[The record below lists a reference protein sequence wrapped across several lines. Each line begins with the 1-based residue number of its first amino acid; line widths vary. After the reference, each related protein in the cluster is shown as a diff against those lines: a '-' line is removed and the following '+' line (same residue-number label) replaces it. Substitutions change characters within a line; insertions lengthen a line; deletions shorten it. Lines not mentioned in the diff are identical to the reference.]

1 MAEKYNVYEQA
12 LKGKKVPILTLDH
25 KWHRLLK
32 IIGPDKKMSQMEEQL
47 NILLKRQ
54 GKLNTDSKNIK
65 KIKKKLMDGIVELM
79 EKADTAS
86 NKKVEENKRLI
97 EECNEKLEEYQDELL
112 DLPKQINE
120 VNQALMLRTM
130 ELCYD
135 ILQTNAK
142 EIEEIGEWIAKIRVE
157 LKKNVVRK
165 QDMEIKNHE
174 LYSFMHDILGADV
187 IEIFDM
193 KYNPAD
199 NVPKKKKES

>member
-32 IIGPDKKMSQMEEQL
+32 IIGPDKKISQMEEQL
-47 NILLKRQ
+47 NTLLKRQ

-79 EKADTAS
+79 EKEDTAS

-199 NVPKKKKES
+199 NVPKKKK